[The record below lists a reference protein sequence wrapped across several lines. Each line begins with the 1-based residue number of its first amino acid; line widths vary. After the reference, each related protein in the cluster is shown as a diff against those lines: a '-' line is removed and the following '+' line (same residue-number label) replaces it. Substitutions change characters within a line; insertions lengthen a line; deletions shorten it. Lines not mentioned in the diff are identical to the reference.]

1 MELKRVS
8 GLLVACLLVASMAA
22 ACSSSKKS
30 SVSAGADQ
38 KTTTTTAKSSGNGS
52 SSKSGS
58 SDKSSGSSGGVLGA
72 LSTTDCVQA
81 ATAYAKVLTSAEAAI
96 TGNKTDVSE
105 LNAEYSALGSK
116 VPDNLKS
123 DYKTVGDAYTKFAN
137 DIKGASLTD
146 PSSYAKASADIDTPE
161 VKAASQKISDYFDN
175 HCQS

>member
-30 SVSAGADQ
+30 SVSAGSDQ
-38 KTTTTTAKSSGNGS
+38 KTTTTTAASGGS
-52 SSKSGS
+52 GSGSGGSGSNASKSGVAGILS
-58 SDKSSGSSGGVLGA
+58 SS
-72 LSTTDCVQA
+72 DCVQA
-81 ATAYAKVLTSAEAAI
+81 AAAYAKVLTSAESAI
-96 TGNKTDVSE
+96 TGSKTDASD

-116 VPDNLKS
+116 VPDSLKG

-146 PSSYAKASADIDTPE
+146 PSSYEKASADIDTSQ